1 MKKFISVI
9 LFTIAIIY
17 CTVPFVAYAEEN
29 VSEISKRDELNELYD
44 EVLHSIDIVGYP
56 TKYSDNSR
64 NMLYNA
70 ISFADELL
78 NKEPDYVS
86 DTEYQNCLDMLSFA
100 YNNLCIDVF
109 YAKETYVLS
118 LNEHN
123 ENNFYDENDWNK
135 FSEKRDALRDSFK
148 TNNEYVISYTF
159 FELIDSFVNMTSKY
173 TLSGDVNNDG
183 IVNIDDATLVQKY
196 IANSENLTEVQKVLA
211 SLNGGCFTVVP
222 ALNIDTVTE
231 LQMYFAD
238 LYKSGTKHCSYGETY
253 VDNFGNTFNTMITMY
268 WEFTDDR
275 YAYVDAKVKELEL
288 EGVI

>member
-1 MKKFISVI
+1 MSKVFFSTTTFIKIMQKHYFSTVLDCFKVM
-9 LFTIAIIY
+9 LFLIFLET
-17 CTVPFVAYAEEN
+17 F
-29 VSEISKRDELNELYD
+29 LQL
-44 EVLHSIDIVGYP
+44 
-56 TKYSDNSR
+56 
-64 NMLYNA
+64 
-70 ISFADELL
+70 
-78 NKEPDYVS
+78 
-86 DTEYQNCLDMLSFA
+86 
-100 YNNLCIDVF
+100 
-109 YAKETYVLS
+109 YAKFKILYF
-118 LNEHN
+118 
-123 ENNFYDENDWNK
+123 FYFMRK
-135 FSEKRDALRDSFK
+135 LFRFCAKSYKKRDALRDSFK

-173 TLSGDVNNDG
+173 TLLGDVNNDG
-183 IVNIDDATLVQKY
+183 KVNIDDATLVQKY
-196 IANSENLTEVQKVLA
+196 LANTENLTEIQKALA